1 MAAVA
6 GDPGRFGGGRG
17 GWRPP
22 ARDDFQLE
30 RLLAARHARLRR
42 TRRRHRSV
50 LLLLTLLIASSTALV
65 LATVAFTGPQL
76 LTTMC
81 SLKDLR
87 PLSLGSNSFLYSD
100 TGALLGVVPSAT
112 NRQPL
117 PLSQMS
123 SWLPE
128 ATVAIEDARFW
139 EHGALDYQGI
149 LRALYDDVTS
159 GQIVQGGSTLTQQLV
174 RNLYIGDP
182 QRTFSRKFREACLA
196 EKIFQKL
203 SRKQI
208 LTAYLNEVFYGRHAY
223 GAQAASQTYF
233 SKDASDLSLSQAA
246 LLAGLPQAPTTYDPV
261 VNPRYA
267 HARRDQVLKA
277 MLKNGYITRARYRQA
292 KAKPLGLK
300 LGHLYSQLH
309 QPNFFGWATQQ
320 LVNRF
325 GERQVERGGLKVKTT
340 LDPRLQSLASQ
351 AVTNVLHTPTDPA
364 AALVAIDPRTG
375 AVKAMVDYLPSGR
388 RMQFN
393 FATQAH
399 RSTGSAF
406 KPITLATALTEGV
419 SLYSTFYGPPELY
432 ITDPQ
437 CATNGGPWDVHNS
450 GDESAGTMNLLDA
463 TANSVNTIFAQLI
476 AKVGVKNT
484 VKMAHWLGITTPS
497 GPKSPYFKPVC
508 AITLGSVGF
517 TPLELTDV
525 YATLASGGIQHK
537 PTPFMGVH
545 GPNGKLLTKLADNHG
560 KRILSS
566 NVDNEITY
574 ALEGV
579 ISHGTG
585 TAANINRPEAGKTG
599 TAENYQ
605 DAWFCGYTPQLA
617 TCVWIG
623 YPAGEIPLIDVEGV
637 YDVFGGTLPA
647 EIWREFMEPAMAPY
661 PALGF
666 TSPTIGGTIISG
678 TGTYSY
684 APYSTTTPYTYTPTT
699 TYTPPATTTTP
710 PPTHG
715 NGHGNGHGGH

>member
-1 MAAVA
+1 M
-6 GDPGRFGGGRG
+6 GGPNGGNGNRRGRG
-17 GWRPP
+17 PR
-22 ARDDFQLE
+22 ADLELE
-30 RLLAARHARLRR
+30 RLLAARHARRRR

-50 LLLLTLLIASSTALV
+50 LLLLAMVVAASVTLV
-65 LATVAFTGPQL
+65 VATVAFTGPQL
-76 LTTMC
+76 LSTMC

-87 PLSLGSNSFLYSD
+87 PLSLGSNSFLYAD
-100 TGALLGVVPSAT
+100 NGTLLGVVPSAT

-117 PLSQMS
+117 PLTQISP
-123 SWLPE
+123 WLPE

-149 LRALYDDVTS
+149 LRAIYEDVTA
-159 GQIVQGGSTLTQQLV
+159 GQLAQGASTLTQQLV
-174 RNLYIGDP
+174 RNLYIGNP
-182 QRTFSRKFREACLA
+182 QRTFSRKFKEACLS
-196 EKIFQKL
+196 EKLFQKL

-208 LTAYLNEVFYGRHAY
+208 LAAYLNEVFYGRHAY
-223 GAQAASQTYF
+223 GAQAAAQTYF
-233 SKDASDLSLSQAA
+233 SKSAKDLTLSQAA

-261 VNPRYA
+261 VNPQYA
-267 HARRDQVLKA
+267 IARRNQVLRA
-277 MLKNGYITRARYRQA
+277 MLKNGYITRPAFRQA
-292 KAKPLGLK
+292 LRKPLGLR
-300 LGHLYSQLH
+300 LGHLYTQLH

-320 LVNRF
+320 LVDKF
-325 GERQVERGGLKVKTT
+325 GEAQVERGGLKVKTT
-340 LDPRLQSLASQ
+340 LDPRLQALALR
-351 AVTNVLHTPTDPA
+351 AVSDALRQPTDPA
-364 AALVAIDPRTG
+364 AALVSIDPRTG
-375 AVKAMVDYLPSGR
+375 AVKAMVDYLPDHR

-393 FATQAH
+393 LATQAH

-450 GDESAGTMNLLDA
+450 GDESAGTVNLISA
-463 TANSVNTIFAQLI
+463 TAGSINTIFAQLI
-476 AKVGVKNT
+476 AKVGVANT

-525 YATLASGGIQHK
+525 YATLASGGIHHAPAAFTSVRGPKGK
-537 PTPFMGVH
+537 PLPATSPGR
-545 GPNGKLLTKLADNHG
+545 
-560 KRILSS
+560 RILSS
-566 NVDNEITY
+566 NVDAEVTY

-579 ISHGTG
+579 ISSGTG
-585 TAANINRPEAGKTG
+585 TAANIGRPAAGKTG

-623 YPAGEIPLIDVEGV
+623 YPKGEIPILNVEGFGTM
-637 YDVFGGTLPA
+637 FGGDLPA
-647 EIWREFMEPAMAPY
+647 EIWHNFMAPAVAPY
-661 PALGF
+661 PPTGF
-666 TSPTIGGTIISG
+666 PTPVIGGTLISG

-684 APYSTTTPYTYTPTT
+684 APYYSPYSTTTTTTPTT
-699 TYTPPATTTTP
+699 T
-710 PPTHG
+710 G
-715 NGHGNGHGGH
+715 